1 MRVRSVPR
9 SRDDEVLAWLA
20 RRVLGWTWGRIALEA
35 GDSAGNVNVAC
46 RKVRDADMAE
56 AGEPVPAE
64 AYP

>member
-9 SRDDEVLAWLA
+9 ARDEEVLGWLA
-20 RRVLGWTWGRIALEA
+20 RRVLGWTWSRIAMEA
-35 GDSAGNVNVAC
+35 GDQPGNVTTAC
-46 RKVRDADMAE
+46 RKVRDADIAE